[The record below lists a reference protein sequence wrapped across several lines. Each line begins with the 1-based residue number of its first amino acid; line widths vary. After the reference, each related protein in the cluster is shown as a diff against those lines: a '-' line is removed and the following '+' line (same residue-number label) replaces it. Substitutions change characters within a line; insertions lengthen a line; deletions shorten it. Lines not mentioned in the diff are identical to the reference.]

1 MYVKVINGVISE
13 YPYSILSLR
22 RDNPQVSFPRE
33 MSDTLLA
40 EYSIYKVKETPYP
53 VITSR
58 EEVYEIPPKLINNQW
73 VQQWEIVPAPVPQ
86 SITPRQCR
94 LVLMAQGLLE
104 QVEKMIAIQD
114 EATRITWEYA
124 LEFRRD
130 DPLLN
135 ALAKNLKL
143 SDEQIDQFFF
153 TASEL

>member
-1 MYVKVINGVISE
+1 MYVKIINGVISE

-58 EEVYEIPPKLINNQW
+58 EEVYEITPKLINDQW